1 MKTYP
6 HRLLIAAILAGSLW
20 ILPGALAGITVI
32 QNVPDWNQPYDGYL
46 ADPNPPTPN
55 PAPPPTWNPN
65 NFDPYDNFCTPTAA
79 ANLFGWWED
88 VKGFTGLT
96 DRQAYPN
103 TPAYPN
109 NANPPT
115 WQQGL
120 WHDGNIELG
129 WYLDTNDV
137 DLAKYVMPPDGHLGT
152 WLTDIAPGLS
162 AYGGGAWVDP
172 SSGIQKIGSP
182 NYTTNAW
189 SVNPANLGY
198 STPWTDFVAAINN
211 GRPTLIDFDIWFPV
225 NPRYDPSYPE
235 VDMFYDWGMPEETMA
250 TR

>member
-55 PAPPPTWNPN
+55 PAP
-65 NFDPYDNFCTPTAA
+65 
-79 ANLFGWWED
+79 
-88 VKGFTGLT
+88 
-96 DRQAYPN
+96 
-103 TPAYPN
+103 
-109 NANPPT
+109 PPT

-189 SVNPANLGY
+189 SVNPANLGN